1 MTNIRLADDQWDED
15 LEGNLLTWIYDDG
28 AEVSAGD
35 IIVEIMVEKLQ
46 VEIEAPVSGILR
58 HGKAEGD
65 LVNRGDVIGRIDA
78 M

>member
-1 MTNIRLADDQWDED
+1 MTNIRLADDQWEED

-28 AEVSAGD
+28 AQVSAGD

-46 VEIEAPVSGILR
+46 VEIEAPASGILR